1 MKQYASFSEIDKQ
14 LKILRLQREINL
26 ERFKFNLNRVKS
38 DLNPT
43 QLLGG
48 FKGVLQQTILSFVLN
63 KLLKKWRTKQI
74 EH

>member
-26 ERFKFNLNRVKS
+26 ERFKYNVNRVKS
-38 DLNPT
+38 DLYPT

-48 FKGVLQQTILSFVLN
+48 FKGVIQQTLISFVLN